1 MDIIHQYYNE
11 IVLAFNNYD
20 TDFEDGI
27 IVIYIPD
34 DSKALDP
41 AFEKISALIA
51 KIAESL
57 EPRDKVITIRVK
69 KNTQSRDIILDIN
82 EETEQA

>member
-57 EPRDKVITIRVK
+57 EPRDKVITVRVK

-82 EETEQA
+82 EGTEQA